1 MKNHD
6 IKELILAE
14 KDKKHP
20 TLKEFYINNPF

>member
-1 MKNHD
+1 MEKHG

-20 TLKEFYINNPF
+20 TLKEFYTSNPF